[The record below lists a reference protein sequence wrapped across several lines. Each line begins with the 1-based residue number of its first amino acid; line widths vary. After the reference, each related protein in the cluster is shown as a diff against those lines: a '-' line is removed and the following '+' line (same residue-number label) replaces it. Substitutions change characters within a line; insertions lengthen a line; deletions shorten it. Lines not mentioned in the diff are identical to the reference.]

1 MTVVLLRHADR
12 HQSGSDGLSPAGEK
26 RATLLV
32 RMFREAGVSA
42 IFTSEFKRTKDTAAP
57 LAQALAVS
65 AQPIA
70 SHPNAARTQV
80 LNAGP
85 LALVVGH
92 SDTVPA
98 LIAALGGPSG
108 IEIKELEFDRMFVLT
123 IGQGPVSLL
132 TFRYVSE

>member
-1 MTVVLLRHADR
+1 MTVVLIRHAER
-12 HQSGSDGLSPAGEK
+12 HASGSDTLSPAGAK
-26 RATLLV
+26 RAALLV

-57 LAQALAVS
+57 LAQALTIT
-65 AQPIA
+65 AQQIA
-70 SHPNAARTQV
+70 ANAATARTQ
-80 LNAGP
+80 LLGAGP

-123 IGQGPVSLL
+123 VAQGPVSLL
-132 TFRYVSE
+132 AFRYVSE